1 MARPRIRFGQMLNQ
15 NRPIWES
22 TIDSSQTHHAL
33 VACTVALFLGCGR
46 RRLGRRRNGCRV
58 GVNSRAGVHAAAGVV
73 RGARIDVRIG
83 KEVIGRRR
91 FLWPLRSGGR
101 CVGHHM

>member
-1 MARPRIRFGQMLNQ
+1 MMILGLLPAGMLNQ

-22 TIDSSQTHHAL
+22 PIDSDQTHPAL

-46 RRLGRRRNGCRV
+46 RRLGRRRNRCRV
-58 GVNSRAGVHAAAGVV
+58 GVNPRAGVHAAAGVV
-73 RGARIDVRIG
+73 GGARIDVRIG